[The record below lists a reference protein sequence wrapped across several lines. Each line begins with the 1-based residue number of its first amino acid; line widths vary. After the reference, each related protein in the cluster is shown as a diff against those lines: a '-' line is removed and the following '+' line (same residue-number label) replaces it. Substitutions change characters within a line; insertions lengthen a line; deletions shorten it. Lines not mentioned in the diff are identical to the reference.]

1 MKLPA
6 LIASCVLVAGCTSA
20 PMSFV
25 DPAAVQIMPND
36 CANRTATLRWLET
49 QAAIARHPL
58 ETERQYEQTR
68 AVIKKRLWTVRY
80 NCQPV

>member
-1 MKLPA
+1 MKLAA
-6 LIASCVLVAGCTSA
+6 LIASCVLMTGCASA

-58 ETERQYEQTR
+58 ETERQYEQNR

>member
-1 MKLPA
+1 MKLTA
-6 LIASCVLVAGCTSA
+6 LLALSVLVTGCAS
-20 PMSFV
+20 PPVSFM

-58 ETERQYEQTR
+58 ETERQYEQNR